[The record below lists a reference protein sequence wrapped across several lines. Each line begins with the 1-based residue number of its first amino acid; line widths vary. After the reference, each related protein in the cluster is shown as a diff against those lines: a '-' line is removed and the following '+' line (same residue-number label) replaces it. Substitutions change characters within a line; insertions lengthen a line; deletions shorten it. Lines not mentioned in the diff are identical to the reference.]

1 MKSVRVFPNSDL
13 MAEEIARCWYE
24 QAKRAAENQLI
35 FSVVL
40 SGGITAP
47 RLYGKL
53 AEPEWRDRIPWK
65 LVHIFFSDERCVP
78 PDNKESNYKNINDHL
93 LNHLSI
99 PEANIHRMRGEE
111 NPEKESLRYAKDIQ
125 VHRTLRKG
133 DINFF
138 DWVFLGI
145 GEDGHTAS
153 LFPNE
158 KIINSTKLCETARH
172 PDTGQIRITMTP
184 AAITKSARIT
194 YHVVGENKSDITHEL
209 ISNPLPRDKYPASKI
224 KGEWFLDKK
233 AAYKIDCY

>member
-1 MKSVRVFPNSDL
+1 MNSVHVFSDSNA
-13 MAEEIARCWYE
+13 MAEEISRCWME
-24 QAKRAAENQLI
+24 QAIQTKNDQRV

-40 SGGITAP
+40 SGGNTAP
-47 RLYGKL
+47 ILYKKL
-53 AEPEWRDRIPWK
+53 AAPELRNHICWNF
-65 LVHIFFSDERCVP
+65 VHIFFSDERCVP
-78 PDNKESNYKNINDHL
+78 PDNSESNYKNISDHL

-125 VHRTLRKG
+125 AHLALRKG

-158 KIINSTKLCETARH
+158 TIISSTKLCETARH
-172 PDTGQIRITMTP
+172 PDTGQTRITMTP

-194 YHVVGENKSDITHEL
+194 YHVVGENKSEIIHEL
-209 ISNPLPRDKYPASKI
+209 ISNPSPRDKYPALKI
-224 KGEWFLDKK
+224 QGEWFLDKK
-233 AAYKIDCY
+233 AASKIDFY